1 MPQFLF
7 VVEIPSIPEGS
18 VGASVSPDWLKFS
31 NAASSIL
38 KTAKGTKQLQSN
50 AWLLPAENSLPALAE
65 LCALAG
71 SCTLQYSS
79 LLLPVEA
86 VVLALDVKPK
96 S

>member
-7 VVEIPSIPEGS
+7 VVEVPPIPDNSYGTRE
-18 VGASVSPDWLKFS
+18 SPDWTKFS
-31 NAASSIL
+31 HAASSIL
-38 KTAKGTKQLQSN
+38 KTAKGTKQLQPN

-65 LCALAG
+65 LCALAD

-86 VVLALDVKPK
+86 VVLAHNVKPQ